1 MENTVSFL
9 ARCSLFD
16 GMVPEAIAALLG
28 CLRPVRRSYEKNSL
42 ALAEGEPCTSVG
54 VVLAGL
60 FRVVRDDYWGNRT
73 IVAQIAPG
81 GLFGESFAAGGVQKM
96 PLSVMAAEKSEAL
109 LFDLDRILR
118 LCSSAC
124 AFHSGLIKNMVSL
137 LARKN
142 IALIEKIEHLTQRST
157 RAKALSYLS
166 SIAKQQK
173 RGVLEIPFNRQEL
186 ADYLAVERSALSA
199 ELCRMRGEGLLEFRK
214 NRFRILR

>member
-1 MENTVSFL
+1 LEDSISFL
-9 ARCSLFD
+9 ARCPLFD
-16 GMVPEAIAALLG
+16 GLGSKAIGALLE
-28 CLRPVRRSYEKNSL
+28 CLSPVRRSYEKNSL
-42 ALAEGEPCTSVG
+42 ALAEGEPCAAAG
-54 VVLAGL
+54 VVLSGL
-60 FRVVRDDYWGNRT
+60 FRIVRDDYWGNRT
-73 IVAQIAPG
+73 IVAQIEPG
-81 GLFGESFAAGGVQKM
+81 GLFGEAFAAGGVQKM

-118 LCSSAC
+118 PCASAC
-124 AFHSGLIKNMVSL
+124 AFHRGLIKNMVSL

-166 SIAKQQK
+166 SVAKQQK
-173 RGVLEIPFNRQEL
+173 SSVLEIPFNRQEL